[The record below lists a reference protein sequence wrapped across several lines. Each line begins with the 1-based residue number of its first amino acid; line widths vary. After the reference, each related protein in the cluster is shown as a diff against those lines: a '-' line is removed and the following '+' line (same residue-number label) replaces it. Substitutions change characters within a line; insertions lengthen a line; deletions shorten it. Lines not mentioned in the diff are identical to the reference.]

1 MASQARPPV
10 SRSVCAPGTQ
20 SRSSTWLLGAPCL
33 RDLLHPITYD
43 GVLPCALGRG
53 WALGGA
59 VEEGAPTTPTPPG
72 APGPHLWLSG
82 APARSDL
89 ALAVCRLR
97 VGAWSLG
104 HPPTPLGDSRLDG
117 EVQESGEALF
127 CRAPRGA
134 EWEAPL
140 SCLVVILLGRGE
152 ADP

>member
-33 RDLLHPITYD
+33 RDLHSIAYD
-43 GVLPCALGRG
+43 GALPRALGRG
-53 WALGGA
+53 WALGAA
-59 VEEGAPTTPTPPG
+59 VEEGGPTTPTPPG
-72 APGPHLWLSG
+72 ASVPHLCLSG
-82 APARSDL
+82 APARCDP
-89 ALAVCRLR
+89 ALAVCRLC

-104 HPPTPLGDSRLDG
+104 HPSTPLGDSRLDG
-117 EVQESGEALF
+117 EAQETGEALF
-127 CRAPRGA
+127 RRAPRGA

-140 SCLVVILLGRGE
+140 SCLVVVPLGRGE